1 MAIQYTYTR
10 NATDID
16 GNIIEITVT
25 NGTTAA
31 WGSYLLAATYTYV
44 DSTATP
50 INTSIYLTE
59 QTGTAL
65 LAGSSIA
72 ISLPISTATFNS
84 TLASN
89 LLVGAS
95 FPATLTSVAS

>member
-10 NATDID
+10 ETTAGDE
-16 GNIIEITVT
+16 NIIVITVT
-25 NGTTAA
+25 NGSSVA
-31 WGSYLLAATYTYV
+31 WGSYLLAANYTYV
-44 DSTATP
+44 DSTTTPAT
-50 INTSIYLTE
+50 TSLYLTE

-65 LAGSSIA
+65 AAGSSID
-72 ISLPISTATFNS
+72 ITLPISTATFSS

-95 FPATLTSVAS
+95 FPATVTSV